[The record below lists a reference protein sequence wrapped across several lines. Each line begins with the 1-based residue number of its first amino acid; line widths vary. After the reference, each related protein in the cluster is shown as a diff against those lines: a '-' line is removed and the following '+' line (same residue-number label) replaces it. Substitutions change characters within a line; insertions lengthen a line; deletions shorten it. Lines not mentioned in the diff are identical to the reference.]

1 MPHLENKM
9 TMETTEN
16 SELDKLLQEVQRTI
30 MENST
35 FLKSLKQESLAEED
49 EVDNDVTDAVDEE
62 SFEEL

>member
-1 MPHLENKM
+1 
-9 TMETTEN
+9 METTEN